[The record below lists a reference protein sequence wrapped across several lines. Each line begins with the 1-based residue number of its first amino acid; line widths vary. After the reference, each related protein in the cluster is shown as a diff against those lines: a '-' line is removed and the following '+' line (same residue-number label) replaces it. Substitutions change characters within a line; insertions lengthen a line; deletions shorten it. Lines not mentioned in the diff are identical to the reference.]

1 MERWLEY
8 YRHAQG
14 GAVAHDAP
22 LFPRL
27 SALGKPLEQH
37 FHPKDLLLEVRRWCT
52 QLGFSED
59 FVERLTVH
67 GFRSGGCSDAINAGK
82 MSKEKIQKQGRWSGA
97 TYEMYVHLAA
107 SVVCDSLRDTVDA
120 GMRTAAELR
129 ARASKADSRVSAYMA
144 DLQG

>member
-1 MERWLEY
+1 M
-8 YRHAQG
+8 
-14 GAVAHDAP
+14 
-22 LFPRL
+22 
-27 SALGKPLEQH
+27 
-37 FHPKDLLLEVRRWCT
+37 
-52 QLGFSED
+52 
-59 FVERLTVH
+59 H